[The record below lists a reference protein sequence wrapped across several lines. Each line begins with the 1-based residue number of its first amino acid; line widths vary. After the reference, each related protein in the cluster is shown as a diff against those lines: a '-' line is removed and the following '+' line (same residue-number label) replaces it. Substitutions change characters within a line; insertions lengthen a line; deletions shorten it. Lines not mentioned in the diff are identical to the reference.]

1 VLACDHEQV
10 RPDGLCLGKAL
21 GGGLLPVSAFVA
33 TEELM
38 GVFRP
43 GDHGS
48 TFGGNALAARVA
60 REALAVLIEERLP
73 ERAAAL
79 GSEARAR
86 LQARRHPAIAD
97 VRGRGLLIGVEL
109 RRELDAAAVV
119 HELARQGSLGHP
131 SQRCA
136 CRPCGR
142 AGRAGIRDRRAVPG
156 ADDAQHSIQLRR
168 RA

>member
-1 VLACDHEQV
+1 
-10 RPDGLCLGKAL
+10 
-21 GGGLLPVSAFVA
+21 VSAFVA
-33 TEELM
+33 TEEM
-38 GVFRP
+38 MSVFQP

-48 TFGGNALAARVA
+48 TFGGNPLACRVA
-60 REALAVLIEERLP
+60 REALAVLIEEKLP

-119 HELARQGSLGHP
+119 HELAQHGVITKDTHRNTVRLSPPLVVEP
-131 SQRCA
+131 AELEFATDALFR
-136 CRPCGR
+136 
-142 AGRAGIRDRRAVPG
+142 VL
-156 ADDAQHSIQLRR
+156 DDAQRNIQAPR
-168 RA
+168 RAA